1 VGDKKLVN
9 RIEVRVRFSEVD
21 SMAVVWHGNYV
32 KFLEDG
38 REAFGREHGAG
49 YHEIYANGYLTPIV
63 KMELNYLKPAVFGD
77 VLVVETSYV
86 NTEAAKLVFD
96 YKIFRSSDGELLAK
110 ARTVQVFTDL
120 EGCMEL
126 ANPPFYHEWKK
137 KNGLI

>member
-1 VGDKKLVN
+1 MGDKKLVN

-38 REAFGREHGAG
+38 REAFGREYGAG

-77 VLVVETSYV
+77 ILVVETTYV
-86 NTEAAKLVFD
+86 NTDAAKLVFD
-96 YKIFRSSDGELLAK
+96 YKISRASDGELLAK

-120 EGCMEL
+120 EGRMEL
-126 ANPPFYHEWKK
+126 ANPQFYQEWKK
-137 KNGLI
+137 TNGLI